1 MSKTSDKLLRWRFL
15 DHLLSQGRPI
25 SQFAIME
32 AYQSNSGLSLIDPKE
47 YRRKNWPEQ
56 REALVRTYRPTLRK
70 DLTVFKSTLTQ
81 NGLTNM
87 LIVERGA
94 EEKQYEDGK
103 DLRTKLF
110 RYQDPHFSIMP
121 YLTCGMT
128 DSEYSRLVKT
138 TEKLKGIL
146 SHQTYEEIRFSV
158 LSRVE
163 SDYGKG
169 IQCVEYE
176 DNRRLKGR
184 QFRPTIY
191 NAIKNRQILHI
202 KYKTFKGQEY
212 EYDFHPYLLKQ
223 YNDRWFAFGLHP
235 DDGNRYFNVPLDRL
249 MTDPVPTGHYEES
262 IPDNYSRHFDSIV
275 GVTRLDE
282 SDMEHIVVKIH
293 DIDSWGRATT
303 KPLVSQ
309 QIRNDFDPSVGF
321 GTITLDVYPNDELY
335 SKLLSW
341 GKDIEIV
348 SPANVR
354 EKMKN
359 TIAGL
364 MHHYIQTP
372 Q

>member
-1 MSKTSDKLLRWRFL
+1 MSKTSDKQLRWRFL

-25 SQFAIME
+25 SQIEIME
-32 AYQSNSGLSLIDPKE
+32 AYQSNPDLRQIKSEE
-47 YRRKNWPEQ
+47 YGRKNWTKQ
-56 REALVRTYRPTLRK
+56 LEALIRTYRPTLRK
-70 DLTVFKSTLTQ
+70 DLTIFRATLTK
-81 NGLTNM
+81 NGLPNM

-110 RYQDPHFSIMP
+110 RYQDPHFSIIP

-138 TEKLKGIL
+138 IEKLKGIL
-146 SHQTYEEIRFSV
+146 SDRTYDEIRFSV

-169 IQCVEYE
+169 VQCVEYE

-191 NAIKNRQILHI
+191 NAIKNRQILHV

-235 DDGNRYFNVPLDRL
+235 EDGNRYFNVPLDRL
-249 MTDPVPTGHYEES
+249 VTDPVPVGHYEEP
-262 IPDNYSRHFDSIV
+262 IPANYSRHFDSIV
-275 GVTRLDE
+275 GVTRIDG
-282 SDMEHIVVKIH
+282 SDMEHIIVKIH
-293 DIDSWGRATT
+293 DIDSWGRAIT

-309 QIRNDFDPSVGF
+309 QIENNFDPTTGY
-321 GTITLDVYPNDELY
+321 GTIAIDVYPNDELY

-341 GKDIEIV
+341 GKDIEVV

-354 EKMKN
+354 EEMKLIVEE
-359 TIAGL
+359 IANRY
-364 MHHYIQTP
+364 H
-372 Q
+372 

>member
-15 DHLLSQGRPI
+15 DYLLQGRPI
-25 SQFAIME
+25 SQIAIME
-32 AYQSNSGLSLIDPKE
+32 AYQSNSNLRLIDPKE
-47 YRRKNWPEQ
+47 YEHKNGTKRQ
-56 REALVRTYRPTLRK
+56 EALIRTYRPSLRK
-70 DLTVFKSTLTQ
+70 DLTIFRTTLAQ
-81 NGLTNM
+81 NGFPNM

-94 EEKQYEDGK
+94 EEKQYENGK

-110 RYQDPHFSIMP
+110 HYQDPHFSIIP

-138 TEKLKGIL
+138 IGKLKGIL
-146 SHQTYEEIRFSV
+146 SYQTYDEIRFAV

-163 SDYGKG
+163 FDYGKG

-191 NAIKNRQILHI
+191 NAIKDRQILHI
-202 KYKTFKGQEY
+202 KYRTFKGLEY

-235 DDGNRYFNVPLDRL
+235 EDGNRYFNVPLDRL
-249 MTDPVPTGHYEES
+249 ITNPVPVGHYEEP
-262 IPDNYSRHFDSIV
+262 IPENYTKHFETIV

-282 SDMEHIVVKIH
+282 SNMEHILVKIH
-293 DIDSWGRATT
+293 DIDSWGRAIT

-309 QIRNDFDPSVGF
+309 QIEKDFDPSEGF
-321 GTITLDVYPNDELY
+321 GTIALDVYPNDELF

-341 GKDIEIV
+341 GKGIEV
-348 SPANVR
+348 MSPANVR
-354 EKMKN
+354 EEMKM
-359 TIAGL
+359 IVERIV
-364 MHHYIQTP
+364 HRYH
-372 Q
+372 